1 MTMGNLPLHLSRT
14 QHYSLQT
21 TTLWPLSLAHI
32 LLFSPSAY
40 LTQDKN
46 LAIPRLPGPGGI
58 SLAPSIT
65 YQAEDRKTKEGI
77 RESRGSPS
85 YLIIL
90 PLGEVDL
97 ERRQRELLANAPL
110 VVDGL
115 RLQRRVLT
123 AVPEGSKATT

>member
-1 MTMGNLPLHLSRT
+1 M
-14 QHYSLQT
+14 
-21 TTLWPLSLAHI
+21 
-32 LLFSPSAY
+32 
-40 LTQDKN
+40 
-46 LAIPRLPGPGGI
+46 
-58 SLAPSIT
+58 APSII

-90 PLGEVDL
+90 PLGEVNL

>member
-1 MTMGNLPLHLSRT
+1 M
-14 QHYSLQT
+14 
-21 TTLWPLSLAHI
+21 
-32 LLFSPSAY
+32 
-40 LTQDKN
+40 
-46 LAIPRLPGPGGI
+46 
-58 SLAPSIT
+58 
-65 YQAEDRKTKEGI
+65 YQAEDRKTKEGT

-90 PLGEVDL
+90 PLGEVNL

-123 AVPEGSKATT
+123 AVPEGSKAST